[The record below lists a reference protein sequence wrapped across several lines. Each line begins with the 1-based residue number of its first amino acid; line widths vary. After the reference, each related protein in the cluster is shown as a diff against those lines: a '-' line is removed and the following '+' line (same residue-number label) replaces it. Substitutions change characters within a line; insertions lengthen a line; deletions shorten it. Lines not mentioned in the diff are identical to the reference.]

1 LHHTLTSPSRLAAQ
15 PQISDWVQVIQ
26 RLSPPSSDT
35 PKARKQYAQRF
46 FSCLQPYDRDGML
59 RVFADAFLEAAEGSW
74 CSTISDILAKLGQ
87 ADPTR

>member
-1 LHHTLTSPSRLAAQ
+1 MP
-15 PQISDWVQVIQ
+15 PQISDWLKVIQ
-26 RLSPPSSDT
+26 RLSPPSTDT

-59 RVFADAFLEAAEGSW
+59 HAFADAFLEAAEGSW
-74 CSTISDILAKLGQ
+74 SSTISNILAKLGQ